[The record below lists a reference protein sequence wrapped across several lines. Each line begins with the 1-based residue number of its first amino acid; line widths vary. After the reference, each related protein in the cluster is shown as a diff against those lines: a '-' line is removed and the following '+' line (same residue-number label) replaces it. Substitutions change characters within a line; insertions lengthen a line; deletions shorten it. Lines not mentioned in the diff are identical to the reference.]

1 MMPSQGE
8 CLVVEFRPCA
18 NHIAFSAELF
28 PSMRCIDVHLYGV
41 IGVVLLVGEV
51 HNHSLE
57 TVVGKSLHHN
67 RFMIGSIP
75 DVSDV
80 PGSHSEK
87 LRMLALRT
95 LQELLLSLRIFGD
108 VKDGLE
114 SSFIFRTIVQ

>member
-1 MMPSQGE
+1 MMLPKD
-8 CLVVEFRPCA
+8 EFFVGDFGCGGNGVA
-18 NHIAFSAELF
+18 LCAELF
-28 PSMRCIDVHLYGV
+28 PPIRCIDVHLYGV
-41 IGVVLLVGEV
+41 IGIVLLVGEV

-67 RFMIGSIP
+67 RFMIGLIA
-75 DVSDV
+75 DVSYV
-80 PGSHSEK
+80 LGSHSEK

-108 VKDGLE
+108 IKDGLE